1 PGSIPCATS
10 SASEPVRLLGGPGD
24 PTGPAFDRRARRPW
38 TDAHRHGT
46 SPGMRSLALVLL
58 LSGVLVPSPC
68 WADDACLTGDSTL
81 GDQRSPAARAAPTD
95 AACPCAEA
103 ASARSYQRC
112 ARHSLRYAVPFIEH
126 YLGGE
131 ASVTP
136 LLGPP
141 TGPGFV
147 YQAAL

>member
-1 PGSIPCATS
+1 
-10 SASEPVRLLGGPGD
+10 
-24 PTGPAFDRRARRPW
+24 
-38 TDAHRHGT
+38 
-46 SPGMRSLALVLL
+46 MRSLALVLL
-58 LSGVLVPSPC
+58 LSGVLVHSPC

-81 GDQRSPAARAAPTD
+81 GDQRSLAALADTTD